1 MRKMIESRRSF
12 QAKAL
17 VILASAALLAAVVG
31 CETPVTTYS
40 LTITSTAGGAVT
52 VPGEDVFD
60 YSAGTVVELE
70 AVAYDGHRFV
80 NWTGDVGTLANA
92 NAASTT
98 VTIDGDCSIT
108 ANFVAVYALSIASTT
123 GGSATAPGEGMF
135 SYDAGTVV
143 DLVASPASGYRFV
156 EWKGDVSTVSNVEA
170 ASTTITTNGHYS
182 VIAAFVVV
190 YDLSIS
196 STTGGSVT
204 TPGEGIFIYDAGTV
218 VSLIAAADVGYRFVE
233 WTGDV
238 STVVHVNA
246 AATTITIDSTYV
258 VSASFEAEEP
268 VFFADPNLEAAIREA
283 IDVVERPIYPS
294 DLEGLTYLDASVRG
308 IRDLTG
314 LEHCT
319 DLTHLFLEYN
329 QIDDVSPLAGLINLT
344 QLWLEGNQIIDVYPL
359 ANLTRLTELF
369 LGRNEISDISA
380 LADLTNLTFLH
391 LGKGRN
397 QISDISPIAN
407 LTKLTHLNLGG
418 NQISD
423 ISPLSSLTELTFL
436 RIFENQI
443 SDLSAL
449 ENLTKLNH
457 LHLGVNRISDVSPLA
472 NLTSLRLL
480 DLWGNGMSDI
490 SPLAGLTDL
499 ESLHLSYNQISDI
512 SPLANLTSLTE
523 LSVPRNPVSDIS
535 PIANLT
541 NLRALWVTIDS
552 VNDIPLLLHL
562 TNLTA
567 LGLHIRQIRHEELSR
582 LADVRDVLVSLDLD
596 SNQISNISP
605 LATLTNLTDL
615 RLWRNKISDISPVQG
630 LTNLIFLGL
639 GGNQIS
645 DISPLTGLANLTAL
659 YLWDNQISDISPL
672 VDNAGLGPGDM
683 VWLGTNPLSAQS
695 INEHIPALQV
705 RGVTVN
711 Y

>member
-1 MRKMIESRRSF
+1 MKRLGIPL
-12 QAKAL
+12 AL
-17 VILASAALLAAVVG
+17 ILLISAVAS
-31 CETPVTTYS
+31 CTTPVADESVQYD
-40 LTITSTAGGAVT
+40 LTVSSTAGGEVT
-52 VPGEDVFD
+52 TPGEGVF
-60 YSAGTVVELE
+60 
-70 AVAYDGHRFV
+70 AYDEGTTIELVAEAEEGYQFV
-80 NWTGDVGTLANA
+80 NWTGDVDTIADVE
-92 NAASTT
+92 AALTT
-98 VTIDGDCSIT
+98 ITMEGDYSIT
-108 ANFVAVYALSIASTT
+108 ASFEEIPVVQYELTISSSS
-123 GGSATAPGEGMF
+123 GGSVTTPSEGTF
-135 SYDAGTVV
+135 TFDEGTMVN
-143 DLVASPASGYRFV
+143 LVAEAEEGYRFV
-156 EWKGDVSTVSNVEA
+156 SWTGDVDTIADVEA
-170 ASTTITTNGHYS
+170 ASTSITMNGNYS
-182 VIAAFVVV
+182 VTATFVTV

-196 STTGGSVT
+196 SSSGGSVV
-204 TPGEGIFIYDAGTV
+204 TPGEGTFTYDSGTV
-218 VSLIAAADVGYRFVE
+218 VSLVAAADVGYRFVE

-238 STVVHVNA
+238 STVVDVNA
-246 AATTITIDSTYV
+246 ASTTITMDSTYV
-258 VSASFEAEEP
+258 VSASFEAEDP
-268 VFFADPNLEAAIREA
+268 VFFTDPNLEAAIREA
-283 IDVVERPIYPS
+283 LDVFERPIYPS

-308 IRDLTG
+308 ISDLTG

-319 DLTHLFLEYN
+319 DLTDLSLSYN
-329 QIDDVSPLAGLINLT
+329 QIDDVSPLVGLINLT
-344 QLWLEGNQIIDVYPL
+344 RLWLEGNQIIDVSPL
-359 ANLTRLTELF
+359 ANLTTLTELF
-369 LGRNEISDISA
+369 LGRNQISDISA

-552 VNDIPLLLHL
+552 VNDIPLLLDF
-562 TNLTA
+562 TNLTE

-630 LTNLIFLGL
+630 LTNLTFLGL

-645 DISPLTGLANLTAL
+645 DISPLTGLTNLTAL
-659 YLWDNQISDISPL
+659 YLWDNQISDVSPL